1 MSTVQGHD
9 EGAARKDSGLSPR
22 GRAVPTLVLVVIVLL
37 VGLPVVAVLTPA
49 QHVRIL
55 GQDVAV
61 GARVPGPS
69 LSGPAQLVQLGNTA
83 FDLRG
88 VEVYGPVRPR
98 VALGPI
104 RRGDAAAAATE
115 LGSAGHIEQTLIDGL
130 VGGFVTWLAWG
141 ALGIGLFALAASG
154 LVGSARLLLAL
165 RHAARTHATDAGVG
179 ELAARSSRELLRM
192 TAIALVVGL
201 VGWGASGAAA
211 YVGTTRGLQGVSSLS
226 DLVGNADVT
235 PSPVGPPVFGY
246 SGAVLGDSRVAR
258 VGGPLVADATPQ
270 DTACERSVDSPAVEL
285 ARMTGTDVLNLSCS
299 GASVAEGLRG
309 PQVRDQVSV
318 PPQIGR
324 LKQVQNL
331 DWVVVAIGPNDVHW
345 SDLLQY
351 CYGLPR
357 CDDRLAAGEFDLRM
371 ARFDRDYSALLADLA
386 ALPGTP
392 RVVIMQSYDPFP
404 DTPTPDCPDLHGP
417 AGVPGLDAGKV
428 ALLSG
433 YNDRL
438 NAVLATG
445 AEKYGFAVV
454 RPVLTPLCTTAA
466 DRLGPD
472 LLGLATAHAFHPTG
486 LGSLRIAAALL
497 PAINA
502 TSG

>member
-1 MSTVQGHD
+1 M
-9 EGAARKDSGLSPR
+9 
-22 GRAVPTLVLVVIVLL
+22 VIVLL

-392 RVVIMQSYDPFP
+392 
-404 DTPTPDCPDLHGP
+404 
-417 AGVPGLDAGKV
+417 
-428 ALLSG
+428 
-433 YNDRL
+433 
-438 NAVLATG
+438 
-445 AEKYGFAVV
+445 
-454 RPVLTPLCTTAA
+454 
-466 DRLGPD
+466 
-472 LLGLATAHAFHPTG
+472 
-486 LGSLRIAAALL
+486 GS
-497 PAINA
+497 
-502 TSG
+502 